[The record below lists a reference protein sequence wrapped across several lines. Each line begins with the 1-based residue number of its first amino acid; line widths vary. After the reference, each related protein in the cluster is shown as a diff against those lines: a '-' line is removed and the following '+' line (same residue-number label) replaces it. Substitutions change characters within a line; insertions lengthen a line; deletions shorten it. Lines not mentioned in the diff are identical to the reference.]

1 MQHRFSLSPRLIAAL
16 LLLAALAGV
25 YALNLTA
32 ADAPS
37 RTQGSAASERVLAEM
52 PVADRF
58 ALLASSHSNRCNL
71 AAMEMRRMSDHMRLQ
86 GACCF
91 PMDRARYA
99 QQVRDLRPYRRSGLV
114 PSDPYDVSVGL
125 AKHLLRLRKIKLSPQ
140 GRASYRRATKAS
152 SLGGPCCCPCWRW
165 QAFKGQAKFLIAR
178 RHYSAARVGALWKL
192 EEGCG
197 GPANA

>member
-1 MQHRFSLSPRLIAAL
+1 MQHRFSLSPRLIVAL

-25 YALNLTA
+25 FVLNLTA

-37 RTQGSAASERVLAEM
+37 RTQESAASERVLAVM

-58 ALLASSHSNRCNL
+58 AVLARADSNRCDL
-71 AAMEMRRMSDHMRLQ
+71 GAMEMRRMSDHMRQ
-86 GACCF
+86 RGACCF

-99 QQVRDLRPYRRSGLV
+99 QQLRDLRPYRRSGLV

-125 AKHLLRLRKIKLSPQ
+125 AKRLLRYRSIELGAGGQAI
-140 GRASYRRATKAS
+140 YRRATKAS

-178 RHYSAARVGALWKL
+178 RQYSAARVAALWEL